1 METKLLSF
9 WSPSVE
15 RCGYVNLNNE
25 IFELPNIH
33 EDKKNGFELAE
44 IPPEAVALWH
54 THPSGCPNLS
64 IEDFHLFN
72 SLPNLLHIIV
82 GIREVAYYFVDV
94 DGSLLRKEN
103 NLVPS

>member
-1 METKLLSF
+1 MDSKLLPF
-9 WSPSVE
+9 WNSHQE
-15 RCGYVNLNNE
+15 RCGYVDLNNNV
-25 IFELPNIH
+25 FELPNIH

-72 SLPNLLHIIV
+72 SLPHLLHIIV
-82 GIREVAYYFVDV
+82 GIREIAYYFVDT
-94 DGSLLRKEN
+94 DGSLLRKEGSC
-103 NLVPS
+103 V